1 MSDYASI
8 IAQHSGKQMPEK
20 KQQKAGQP
28 VKGKIET
35 EHKDFLKTLFAL
47 LDSGEI
53 NPEEPKSFLK
63 QEIYENLDDEW
74 KDKVDLSLA
83 NIANQIRLIAE
94 AHKQAG
100 SENAVQL
107 QTMVEQLWQMKQQI
121 EEQHDAFKF

>member
-1 MSDYASI
+1 M
-8 IAQHSGKQMPEK
+8 Q
-20 KQQKAGQP
+20 
-28 VKGKIET
+28 
-35 EHKDFLKTLFAL
+35 
-47 LDSGEI
+47 
-53 NPEEPKSFLK
+53 SFLK

>member
-1 MSDYASI
+1 
-8 IAQHSGKQMPEK
+8 
-20 KQQKAGQP
+20 
-28 VKGKIET
+28 
-35 EHKDFLKTLFAL
+35 L